1 MPNAYAGGVTLA
13 NSYDGWDSVG
23 TRQLTDPDG
32 DSVYTGAFRI
42 PAGTRLEYKFVQGY
56 NGSGTWETV
65 PVDCGFTTPGRIPTV
80 SMKLGARAR
89 CWTSSR
95 LEPVKKYFPTP
106 TIRYAVPHLVEQRQL
121 K

>member
-1 MPNAYAGGVTLA
+1 MTLADSYGSCEECDIEPVVGDPLITFQVRMPNAYAGGVTLA

-65 PVDCGFTTPGRIPTV
+65 PVECGFTTGTLYKPSLCRE
-80 SMKLGARAR
+80 S
-89 CWTSSR
+89 
-95 LEPVKKYFPTP
+95 E
-106 TIRYAVPHLVEQRQL
+106 
-121 K
+121 